1 MPDLSDAVSTVALR
15 AAGPE
20 DAAAIAALK
29 VICWREAYKGLMPE
43 ASLESLDVVDETP
56 HWRDWLMD
64 GKAGLLAHLLW
75 RGEDLIGYGL
85 AGPMRLGNRP
95 EREIEADGELYALY
109 VHPEEQRMGHGQ
121 LLLSSLVEAMMG
133 RGYRTIG
140 AWMIGGNHRA
150 ERFYL
155 KLGAQEVG
163 KRVEIHNGRIAYRE
177 KSWIW
182 SDLPKLLA
190 RLTIRSV

>member
-1 MPDLSDAVSTVALR
+1 MPDLSDAASMVSLR

-29 VICWREAYKGLMPE
+29 VICWRAAYKGLMPE
-43 ASLESLDVVDETP
+43 VSLESLDADDETP
-56 HWRDWLMD
+56 HWHDWLMD
-64 GKAGLLAHLLW
+64 GNAGLLAHLLW
-75 RGEDLIGYGL
+75 REGDLIGYGL
-85 AGPMRLGNRP
+85 AGPMRLGDRP

-109 VHPEEQRMGHGQ
+109 IHPDEQRRGNGQ
-121 LLLSSLVEAMMG
+121 MLLSSLIEAMKG
-133 RGYRTIG
+133 RGYKSVG
-140 AWMIGGNHRA
+140 AWMIGGNLRA

-163 KRVEIHNGRIAYRE
+163 KRVEIHQGRIAYRE

-182 SDLPKLLA
+182 SDLTKLLA